1 VLKRLQPAER
11 CSNVQSETAP
21 REKALKAVLRFI
33 NWLDQYGEVSYDFQ
47 SFYAGHLGRSAKAL
61 YYRKPLLGSLA
72 VSPIIFCEA
81 FVPSA
86 RRLFW
91 KPQRFPIA
99 DAHYAMGF
107 SFLAQALQQEQ
118 YYRRAV
124 RFLEI
129 LDQTRCPGYDDYCWG
144 YPYHWETMRGT
155 IKEGTPLITTVPY
168 VYEAFKE
175 AYEIDGDDRWF
186 RTMRSIAQHALQD
199 YQDFE
204 TSASASTC
212 SYTPDP
218 KHSLNVINANA
229 YRAFLLT
236 SAGLDF
242 SEEKY
247 LRIAERNLNF
257 VIECQNPDGS
267 WYYANDGER
276 HFIDHFHTCFV
287 LKALAKIEILT
298 GDPKCTRAIE
308 RGVSYYVRNLFDE
321 RRSPKPFSRRPRLT
335 VYRRELYDY
344 AECVNLAILLGGR
357 FPELD
362 DILSIVLSEI
372 LTVWQKPDGSFR
384 SRQLLLGW
392 DDTPMHRWGQS
403 QMFRSLCL
411 LLRGKITKDAVV
423 ARRWGS
429 FDSPEAGGSA
439 STSTRRICSGPV
451 QVSAQSSGPRGREAS

>member
-1 VLKRLQPAER
+1 MFNRLQPAQR
-11 CSNVQSETAP
+11 GSDVQSETAVLP
-21 REKALKAVLRFI
+21 KEQALEAVLRFI
-33 NWLDQYGEVSYDFQ
+33 EWLDHYGELSYDFQ
-47 SFYAGHLGRSAKAL
+47 SIYAGRLGRSAKAL

-72 VSPIIFCEA
+72 VSPMVFCEA

-107 SFLAQALQQEQ
+107 FFLAQVLEQEH

-129 LDQTRCPGYDDYCWG
+129 LDQTRCPGYGDYCWG
-144 YPYHWETMRGT
+144 YPYDWETMRGT

-168 VYEAFKE
+168 IYEAFKQ
-175 AYEIDGDDRWF
+175 AYEIDGDGRWF
-186 RTMRSIAQHALQD
+186 RVMRSIAQHAVKD
-199 YQDFE
+199 YKDFE
-204 TSASASTC
+204 TSPSASTC

-218 KHSLNVINANA
+218 KDSLSVINANA

-236 SAGLDF
+236 SAALDF

-247 LRIAERNLNF
+247 LRIAKRNLNF
-257 VIECQNPDGS
+257 VIESQNPDGS

-276 HFIDHFHTCFV
+276 HFTDHFHTCFV
-287 LKALAKIEILT
+287 LKALAKIETLT
-298 GDPKCTRAIE
+298 GDPTCTQAIE
-308 RGVSYYVRNLFDE
+308 RGVRYYVRNLFDE
-321 RRSPKPFSRRPRLT
+321 RGLPRPFSRPPRLT

-344 AECVNLAILLGGR
+344 AECVNLAMLLRGR
-357 FPELD
+357 FAELD
-362 DILSIVLSEI
+362 EILSIVLNQI

-392 DDTPMHRWGQS
+392 DHTPMHRWGQS

-411 LLRGKITKDAVV
+411 LLYANTQKS
-423 ARRWGS
+423 GS
-429 FDSPEAGGSA
+429 RLGGFDSLEVEPSPLPWG
-439 STSTRRICSGPV
+439 
-451 QVSAQSSGPRGREAS
+451 